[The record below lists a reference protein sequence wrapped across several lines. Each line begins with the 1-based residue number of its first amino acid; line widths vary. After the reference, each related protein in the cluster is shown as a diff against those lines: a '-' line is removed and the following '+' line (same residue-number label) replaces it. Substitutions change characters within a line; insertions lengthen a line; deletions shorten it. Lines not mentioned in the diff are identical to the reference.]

1 MSNKLILITAAIC
14 TVAFITGCPQ
24 ILARKVGGK
33 QTIVLDENRRLLNVT
48 WKDDGNL
55 WILTREREA
64 NESPRTYTYEENSIM
79 GVLEGQITIKEK

>member
-14 TVAFITGCPQ
+14 TVAFIAGCPQ
-24 ILARKVGGK
+24 ILARKAGGK

-55 WILTREREA
+55 WILTRERETD
-64 NESPRTYTYEENSIM
+64 ESPRTYTYKESSVM
-79 GVLEGQITIKEK
+79 GVLEGLIQ